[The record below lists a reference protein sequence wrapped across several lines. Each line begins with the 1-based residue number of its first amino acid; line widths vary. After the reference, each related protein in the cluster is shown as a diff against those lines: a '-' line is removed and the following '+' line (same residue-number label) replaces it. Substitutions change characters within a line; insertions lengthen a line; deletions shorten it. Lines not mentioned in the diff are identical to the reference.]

1 MYGFKISCCTTS
13 FCGNFIFLGYENGLV
28 TKFNLQSG
36 IFRESTAEAD
46 YHDGP
51 ITGIKTDPLNKYVL
65 TIGMDGKVKIWDFFR
80 LRIMNTISIEDSPAL
95 SNLIVNG
102 VNLFAFTTS
111 KLSLMVYDFLTLKRI
126 RKFEDVATN
135 TITSICFS
143 HDSRWIVTSSMDKS
157 LKVWD
162 LLTAS
167 LIDWISFCNIPMSV
181 AFSPTGEYLA
191 TTHVEKKG
199 KLVGRLY

>member
-1 MYGFKISCCTTS
+1 MIA
-13 FCGNFIFLGYENGLV
+13 YENGAI

-36 IFRESTAEAD
+36 IVREESSPND

-51 ITGIKTDPLNKYVL
+51 ITGIKTDPLNKIVI
-65 TIGMDGKVKIWDFFR
+65 TTGMDGKVKIWDFFR
-80 LRIMNTISIEDSPAL
+80 LKLMHTISIEDVGAL
-95 SNLIVNG
+95 SNLIANS

-111 KLSLMVYDFLTLKRI
+111 NLSLIVYDALTLKCI
-126 RKFEDVATN
+126 RRFDNIATN
-135 TITSICFS
+135 AITSICFS
-143 HDSRWIVTSSMDKS
+143 HDSKWIVTASMDKS

-167 LIDWISFCNIPMSV
+167 LVDWISFCDIPLAI
-181 AFSPTGEYLA
+181 AFSPTGEYLV

-199 KLVGRLY
+199 TIV

>member
-1 MYGFKISCCTTS
+1 MYGIKITCCTTS
-13 FCGNFIFLGYENGLV
+13 HWGNFIFLGYENGLV

-36 IFRESTAEAD
+36 IFREAAIEID

-51 ITGIKTDPLNKYVL
+51 ITGIKTDPLNKYVI
-65 TIGMDGKVKIWDFFR
+65 TSGMDGKIKIWDFFR
-80 LRIMNTISIEDSPAL
+80 LKLMNTIEVEELPAL

-111 KLSLMVYDFLTLKRI
+111 KLSLMVYDVSTLKRI
-126 RKFEDVATN
+126 RVFDNIATN

-143 HDSRWIVTSSMDKS
+143 HDSRWIISTSMDKS

-162 LLTAS
+162 LLTSS
-167 LIDWISFCNIPMSV
+167 LIDWVSFWNIPMSA

-199 KLVGRLY
+199 KY